1 MQQHLDQYGRDACT
15 AAIIR
20 AWLTATGLKPT
31 PDTSAINQALDTPPA
46 PGLEH
51 SLLAGPCPPDL
62 QACFQALT
70 TSQGA
75 VYTPTK
81 IVDQILQRSLD
92 IGQFTQPPRLID
104 PGCGAGAFLVR
115 AAPILAR
122 KFRLSLRE
130 TLETLI
136 HGADLDE
143 TAIRHAR
150 ISLETLCLEQGQT
163 PPERFNLVRQDSLLD
178 PGEETF
184 EIVVMNP
191 PYVRFRDLEE
201 GYRQQ
206 LIQAYPGTAL
216 GNFSLANIFLV
227 AGYRLLA
234 PQGVLGC
241 ITQKNIMTNRTAAGV
256 RRFLEERRALHTL
269 IDFGHTQV
277 FPDARTYT
285 CLLFLT
291 AQPQQ
296 TTRFTRCRP
305 GQLEKENLHEL
316 DPPRG
321 NGRNWRLARPDHLR
335 NIRRLESQ
343 GTPLGRLAGIHCG
356 FATLLDQAFLVSQD
370 IGQKAGLEPAVT
382 APAIRV
388 PDLAAAKPA
397 LKVIRPYRKEG
408 SEWLS
413 LEPGEFREMFPKA
426 HRHLLTHREA
436 LEQRDRGKYPGRP
449 FHEWGRRHGLEAPGP
464 KLLTPTYSRGP
475 RFILDHTDSLFCN
488 GYSVTPKTR
497 GDMFFHPVSP
507 ELLAVLLNSWV
518 MDYYARITSLE
529 IQGGYQFQKNNIER
543 FCLPDI
549 GPGTARELLDLR
561 GNELQEAV
569 CRIFGL
575 EPREVRRDAET
586 DRLQPTTTLS
596 GGLGDDPP
604 TQPNPRIPPH
614 TEESTRD
621 HG

>member
-1 MQQHLDQYGRDACT
+1 MQQHLAEYGLDACT
-15 AAIIR
+15 ASIIR
-20 AWLTATGLKPT
+20 AWLKARGLKPSPNT
-31 PDTSAINQALDTPPA
+31 PGILQALETKPA
-46 PGLEH
+46 PGLEN
-51 SLLAGPCPPDL
+51 SLLADPGPPDL

-115 AAPILAR
+115 AAPMIAQ

-136 HGADLDE
+136 QGADLDE

-234 PQGVLGC
+234 PEGVLGC
-241 ITQKNIMTNRTAAGV
+241 ITQKNIMTNRSAAGV

-291 AQPQQ
+291 AQPQG
-296 TTRFTRCRP
+296 TTRFTRRPP
-305 GQLEKENLHEL
+305 GQLEQEDRENLHEL

-321 NGRNWRLARPDHLR
+321 NGTNWRLARPDHLR

-343 GTPLGRLAGIHCG
+343 GTPLGRLAEIHCG

-370 IGQKAGLEPAVT
+370 VSQKAGLEPHVT

-388 PDLAAAKPA
+388 PDLAAAKP
-397 LKVIRPYRKEG
+397 P
-408 SEWLS
+408 
-413 LEPGEFREMFPKA
+413 
-426 HRHLLTHREA
+426 
-436 LEQRDRGKYPGRP
+436 
-449 FHEWGRRHGLEAPGP
+449 
-464 KLLTPTYSRGP
+464 
-475 RFILDHTDSLFCN
+475 
-488 GYSVTPKTR
+488 
-497 GDMFFHPVSP
+497 
-507 ELLAVLLNSWV
+507 
-518 MDYYARITSLE
+518 
-529 IQGGYQFQKNNIER
+529 
-543 FCLPDI
+543 
-549 GPGTARELLDLR
+549 
-561 GNELQEAV
+561 
-569 CRIFGL
+569 
-575 EPREVRRDAET
+575 
-586 DRLQPTTTLS
+586 
-596 GGLGDDPP
+596 
-604 TQPNPRIPPH
+604 
-614 TEESTRD
+614 
-621 HG
+621 